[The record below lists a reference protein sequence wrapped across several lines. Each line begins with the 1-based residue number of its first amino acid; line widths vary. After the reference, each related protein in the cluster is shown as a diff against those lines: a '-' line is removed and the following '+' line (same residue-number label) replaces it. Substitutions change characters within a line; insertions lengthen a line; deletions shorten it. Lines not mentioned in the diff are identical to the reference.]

1 MNQLSKTILEKHLKR
16 KTKKQKADFVAL
28 LREHFPQM
36 REEVGGSMKSRNLIF
51 GDLTAAQVVL
61 TAHYDTSPL
70 SMLPNIIMP
79 HRKVLKFF
87 YSLLS
92 VLPYIAALLLAY
104 WGTLALGATQQMALL
119 AGLAVYY
126 LLYFGKCYAGLP
138 NPRNFNDNTSGV
150 ITLLEAYA
158 AMTEAERGKTAVV
171 LFDNEEYGCVGSAWF
186 YKQHKQLMDGKLLV
200 NFDCVGDGDHFLLVR
215 SNELPEAWDKALR
228 QAFQSEPGHTVVF
241 DTAKK
246 ANYSSDHKHFKYF
259 LSVLGTHDH
268 PHLGLHTG
276 RIHTPKDTVLDM
288 ENVHYLITAI
298 QRLIASLY

>member
-28 LREHFPQM
+28 LREHFPEMQ
-36 REEVGGSMKSRNLIF
+36 EEVGGSTKSRNLLF
-51 GDLTAAQVVL
+51 GDLETAKVVL

-87 YSLLS
+87 YSMLS

-104 WGTLALGATQQMALL
+104 WGALALGATQQMSLL

-126 LLYFGKCYAGLP
+126 LLYFGKFYAGLP
-138 NPRNFNDNTSGV
+138 NPKNFNDNTSGV
-150 ITLLEAYA
+150 IALLEAYT
-158 AMTEAERGKTAVV
+158 AMTELQRSRTAVV
-171 LFDNEEYGCVGSAWF
+171 LFDNEEYGCVGSSWF
-186 YKQHKQLMDGKLLV
+186 YKQHKPLMDQKLLV

-215 SNELPEAWDKALR
+215 SNELPEAWDSALR
-228 QAFQSEPGHTVVF
+228 QAFLPEDGHAIVF
-241 DTAKK
+241 DTAKN
-246 ANYSSDHKHFKYF
+246 ANHSSDHKHFKYF
-259 LSVLGTHDH
+259 LSVLAACDH
-268 PHLGLHTG
+268 PLLGLHTG

-288 ENVHYLITAI
+288 ENIHYLSVAI
-298 QRLIASLY
+298 QRLTNFI